1 MFRFHFI
8 VDDQKRK
15 IFILKRSIHH
25 GALDPLTNTGGLNR
39 GPSGNKKEEETTKN
53 RKDSLKGKKEDST

>member
-15 IFILKRSIHH
+15 IFILKRSIHN

-39 GPSGNKKEEETTKN
+39 GQWQQKRRRNNKKIEKTV
-53 RKDSLKGKKEDST
+53 